1 MTDYD
6 KENITEILHGTGTW
20 FTAELFRLIAKS
32 DSLNRAK
39 LAIVYP
45 QEVNAVHQHLTG
57 KTIYEDNNLVL
68 QQTERQHKMKLFK
81 SNKKKYQLVTKNTW
95 GNSEITE
102 LVLEGTQAEI
112 KAFAK
117 KSSFAWEA
125 DDSKIGGGSF
135 SRSIDGYR
143 KQTYDIIEKTN

>member
-1 MTDYD
+1 
-6 KENITEILHGTGTW
+6 
-20 FTAELFRLIAKS
+20 
-32 DSLNRAK
+32 
-39 LAIVYP
+39 
-45 QEVNAVHQHLTG
+45 
-57 KTIYEDNNLVL
+57 
-68 QQTERQHKMKLFK
+68 MKLFK

-117 KSSFAWEA
+117 KSAFAWEA

-143 KQTYDIIEKTN
+143 KQTYEIIEKAN

>member
-1 MTDYD
+1 M
-6 KENITEILHGTGTW
+6 N
-20 FTAELFRLIAKS
+20 
-32 DSLNRAK
+32 
-39 LAIVYP
+39 
-45 QEVNAVHQHLTG
+45 
-57 KTIYEDNNLVL
+57 
-68 QQTERQHKMKLFK
+68 LFK

-125 DDSKIGGGSF
+125 DDSKVGGGSF
-135 SRSIDGYR
+135 TRSIDGYR
-143 KQTYDIIEKTN
+143 KQTYDIIEKAN

>member
-1 MTDYD
+1 MTEYD
-6 KENITEILHGTGTW
+6 KENITEILHGKGTW

-32 DSLNRAK
+32 DALNRAK
-39 LAIVYP
+39 LAIAYP
-45 QEVNAVHQHLTG
+45 HEVNVVHQHLTG
-57 KTIYEDNNLVL
+57 KTIYEDRNLVL
-68 QQTERQHKMKLFK
+68 QQTERQQKMKLFK
-81 SNKKKYQLVTKNTW
+81 SNKKYQLVTKNTW
-95 GNSEITE
+95 GNSEISE

-135 SRSIDGYR
+135 TRSIDGYR
-143 KQTYDIIEKTN
+143 TQTYEIIEKAN